1 MQQDAIKD
9 SIIVLIQMLLFFLI
23 CHLCMEWIELLVLRS
38 KCLFDRFSKK
48 NLVVWGL
55 WQGRTKPAMSTF
67 LTPFLSCAQSL
78 RKQGEYNVELL
89 LLLLNHHNL
98 MHLAKFVK
106 CWGPLWAWSCFGFEG
121 MNGSLTKFIH
131 GTGMIGK
138 QVIFIFKKITVLQA
152 IILEL

>member
-89 LLLLNHHNL
+89 LLLLL
-98 MHLAKFVK
+98 LLF
-106 CWGPLWAWSCFGFEG
+106 LLLLFS
-121 MNGSLTKFIH
+121 
-131 GTGMIGK
+131 
-138 QVIFIFKKITVLQA
+138 
-152 IILEL
+152 